1 MTDQEIYQKIEEIYS
16 TEKGKNFITHLLR
29 SFLPINRSSK
39 MFSNN
44 KNLRMTDCIT
54 GEQLCTINEHFNVIS
69 SEEGFAAFMDN
80 VTAQIKQGLIE
91 EDATTYE
98 VPELVKQLK
107 KKIKPIAIT
116 CEKSDK
122 VVSEQTLSQL
132 FNFYASEMLKGN
144 KHIQWV
150 ANNER
155 GKELIKH
162 GKKTGNIT
170 NRREEKA
177 VKKAVEHAK
186 LSLGDFEALQ
196 NLKKKFNSK
205 G

>member
-1 MTDQEIYQKIEEIYS
+1 MTDQEIYQKIEETYS

-29 SFLPINRSSK
+29 SFLPINRSSR
-39 MFSNN
+39 MFSND
-44 KNLRMTDCIT
+44 KKLRMRDCIT
-54 GEQLCTINEHFNVIS
+54 GEQLCTVDEHFNVIG
-69 SEEGFAAFMDN
+69 SEEGLAAFMDN
-80 VTAQIKQGLIE
+80 VRAQIKQGLVE
-91 EDATTYE
+91 GATTYE
-98 VPELVKQLK
+98 VPESVKQLK

-122 VVSEQTLSQL
+122 VVSEQTLNQL

-144 KHIQWV
+144 KHVQWV

-186 LSLGDFEALQ
+186 LSLGDFEVLQ
-196 NLKKKFNSK
+196 NLKKKFDSK